1 MSLTYAADNHLNP
14 MLFSA
19 LQYSQLFLAFM
30 IGYFFEGEK
39 FPMSKVLLVVL
50 FLASVVFTMKISE
63 SPAKKDKRKIILNA
77 TLFHSEKK
85 KTV

>member
-1 MSLTYAADNHLNP
+1 

-50 FLASVVFTMKISE
+50 FLASVVFTMKVSE
-63 SPAKKDKRKIILNA
+63 APAKKDKRKIILNA

-85 KTV
+85 KTA